1 VPVIVET
8 IFLEGTLF
16 IAHAFASA
24 RMTRRLTDNE
34 RNAIETVIGYK
45 AEQLKISRR
54 AVEQSLYRSRGV
66 QSVGELMAWDYD
78 GVIRFLLAFAG

>member
-1 VPVIVET
+1 M
-8 IFLEGTLF
+8 
-16 IAHAFASA
+16 S
-24 RMTRRLTDNE
+24 RRLTDNE

-54 AVEQSLYRSRGV
+54 AIEQSLCRFRGV

-78 GVIRFLLAFAG
+78 GVIRYLLGGAG